1 MHSTKHILIS
11 SVLTA
16 IIVLFGTVGYMAIEE
31 WNFLDSFYMTVI
43 TIATVGYSEIHHVSD
58 TGRLF
63 TVLIIF
69 LGVGFSLY
77 IAGAVVQLM
86 VEGQIRAIMGRKRL
100 DNKIFRLKR
109 HQIICGYGR
118 IGQVL
123 CNQIRH
129 KPIDFV
135 VVEKNDELIATM
147 EADNILYIHG
157 DATDETIL
165 LNAQINQAKG
175 LVAVLGTDAENVF
188 LVLTARQLNPDLFII
203 ARSCEGRSKSKLLAA
218 GADAVESP
226 YDMGAMSMAQR
237 IIRPTVTSF
246 LNLALTSQRKDIQ
259 MEEIPITPESQLVN
273 VMLKDSGI
281 RSTYNLIIIAIK
293 KANGQMNFNPSFDTL
308 IEVNDTMVA
317 VGEPANL
324 ERLEKVLNPANKD
337 CRSN

>member
-1 MHSTKHILIS
+1 MHSAKHILIS
-11 SVLTA
+11 SALTA
-16 IIVLFGTVGYMAIEE
+16 LIIVFGTIGYMIIED
-31 WNFLDSFYMTVI
+31 WNILDSFYMTVI

-77 IAGAVVQLM
+77 IAGAIVQLM
-86 VEGQIRAIMGRKRL
+86 VEGQIRTIMGRKRL
-100 DNKIFRLKR
+100 DNKIFRLKQ
-109 HQIICGYGR
+109 HHIICGYGR

-123 CNQIRH
+123 CNQIKH

-135 VVEKNDELIATM
+135 VIEKNEELIPTM
-147 EADNILYIHG
+147 ESDDILYLPG
-157 DATDETIL
+157 DATDENIL
-165 LNAQINQAKG
+165 MSARINEAKG

-203 ARSCEGRSKSKLLAA
+203 ARSCESRSKSKLLAA
-218 GADAVESP
+218 GANAVESP

-259 MEEIPITPESQLVN
+259 MEEIPIRPESKLVN
-273 VMLKDSGI
+273 VMLKDSEI
-281 RSTYNLIIIAIK
+281 RSKYNLIIIAIK
-293 KANGQMNFNPSFDTL
+293 KANGQMNFNPSFDTI
-308 IEVNDTMVA
+308 IEVNDTMIA
-317 VGEPANL
+317 VGEAANL
-324 ERLEKVLNPANKD
+324 ERLEKVLNPSHKNH
-337 CRSN
+337 R